1 MTLFNRII
9 FFIVVFSIIFSLQL
23 LVFSTFRRFL
33 LRNNLSKKL
42 SNLITLL
49 PLVLFTIPYII
60 FLINRFDIAF
70 FPDWFYKFYIIPF
83 FVFQGATFFIGLY
96 LLTGKIIKFPF
107 LFIRFFMKK
116 IKYLRERY
124 NEIVKRKDIVTFN
137 ESRRKF
143 ITASAA
149 AVSGYAFIG
158 AGIGAIQKD
167 NYQIIEK
174 DITIK
179 NLPAE
184 LRGINIIL
192 FSDIHSGPYMNEDMM
207 REYTNVIN
215 GMNPDLILIPGD
227 MTNSQKTEVIPFTKA
242 FRDLKSKYG
251 IYGTLG
257 NHDYFNDANYI
268 ADAIINESPVR
279 MLRNNSATV
288 EIKGKFINILG
299 IEDTRDSGV
308 NNNALLVK
316 YADEALN
323 TLNINHTANPNILLC
338 HKPYVFDD
346 LSQKGF
352 DLILSGHTHGGQIVF
367 AKFAGVNLSIAAT
380 VNKYIDGLYR
390 SGDSQMYVSRG
401 IGTVG
406 LPIRLNCP
414 PEITKITLV

>member
-1 MTLFNRII
+1 MTLLHRII
-9 FFIVVFSIIFSLQL
+9 FFVVVFSIIFSLQL
-23 LVFSTFRRFL
+23 LVFFTFRKFL
-33 LRNNLSKKL
+33 LRNKFSKKL
-42 SNLITLL
+42 SNLLTLL
-49 PLVLFTIPYII
+49 PFVLFTIPYMI
-60 FLINRFDIAF
+60 FLINRFDIAS
-70 FPDWFYKFYIIPF
+70 FPDWIYKFYIIPF
-83 FVFQGATFFIGLY
+83 FIFQGATFFIGLY

-107 LFIRFFMKK
+107 LFIRFLMKK
-116 IKYLRERY
+116 IKCLGDRY
-124 NEIVKRKDIVTFN
+124 NEIKKRKSVVTFN
-137 ESRRKF
+137 KSRRKF
-143 ITASAA
+143 ITVSAA

-158 AGIGAIQKD
+158 AGIGAIQRD
-167 NYQIIEK
+167 NYQITEK
-174 DITIK
+174 EIKIK

-184 LRGINIIL
+184 LRGTNIIL
-192 FSDIHSGPYMNEDMM
+192 FSDIHSGPYMNEDLM

-215 GMNPDLILIPGD
+215 SLNPDLVFIPGD
-227 MTNSQKTEVIPFTKA
+227 MTNSQKTEVIPFIKA

-257 NHDYFNDANYI
+257 NHDYFSDANHI
-268 ADAIINESPVR
+268 AEAIINETPIK
-279 MLRNNSATV
+279 MLRNNSETL

-308 NNNALLVK
+308 NNNAQLLK

-323 TLNINHTANPNILLC
+323 TLNKNHTANPNILLC

-346 LSQKGF
+346 LSQKGI
-352 DLILSGHTHGGQIVF
+352 DLMLSGHTHGGQIVF

-390 SGDSQMYVSRG
+390 SGNSQLYVSRG
-401 IGTVG
+401 IGSVG

>member
-1 MTLFNRII
+1 
-9 FFIVVFSIIFSLQL
+9 
-23 LVFSTFRRFL
+23 
-33 LRNNLSKKL
+33 
-42 SNLITLL
+42 
-49 PLVLFTIPYII
+49 
-60 FLINRFDIAF
+60 
-70 FPDWFYKFYIIPF
+70 
-83 FVFQGATFFIGLY
+83 
-96 LLTGKIIKFPF
+96 
-107 LFIRFFMKK
+107 MKK

-268 ADAIINESPVR
+268 ADAIINESPVK

-323 TLNINHTANPNILLC
+323 TLNKNHTANPNILLC

-346 LSQKGF
+346 L
-352 DLILSGHTHGGQIVF
+352 
-367 AKFAGVNLSIAAT
+367 
-380 VNKYIDGLYR
+380 
-390 SGDSQMYVSRG
+390 
-401 IGTVG
+401 
-406 LPIRLNCP
+406 
-414 PEITKITLV
+414 